1 MANAQSTDADRLR
14 EELARREAEMTY
26 RQANGENVSALHEQV
41 LALRQKLAQAQGK
54 QG

>member
-1 MANAQSTDADRLR
+1 MSNHLTAETDRLR

-41 LALRQKLAQAQGK
+41 LTLRQKLAQAQGK